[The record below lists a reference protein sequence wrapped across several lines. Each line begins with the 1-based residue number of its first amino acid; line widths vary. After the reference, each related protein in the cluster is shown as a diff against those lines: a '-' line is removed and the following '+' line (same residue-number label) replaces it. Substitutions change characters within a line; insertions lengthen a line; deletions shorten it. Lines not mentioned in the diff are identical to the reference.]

1 MGGQR
6 TSFSKLQRDRDKK
19 AKAAAKRE
27 KRQER
32 SAGTEGDEAVDV
44 LVDDDGKS
52 ELSADDLLKL
62 IESIHQR
69 YDAGTM
75 TLEEFEEQ
83 KVDLLGRLPVDY
95 ALTRPVPRKAPT
107 SVLPPRPGSPRSRP
121 GPARSR

>member
-27 KRQER
+27 RRQER
-32 SAGTEGDEAVDV
+32 SANPEGDEVTDV
-44 LVDDDGKS
+44 LAEDDGMS

-69 YDAGTM
+69 FEAGTM
-75 TLEEFEEQ
+75 TYEEFEEQ
-83 KVDLLGRLPVDY
+83 KVDLLGRLPVD
-95 ALTRPVPRKAPT
+95 
-107 SVLPPRPGSPRSRP
+107 
-121 GPARSR
+121 

>member
-27 KRQER
+27 RRAER
-32 SAGTEGDEAVDV
+32 SAGGGSGDEVVDDV
-44 LVDDDGKS
+44 VDDGKG

-83 KVDLLGRLPVDY
+83 KVDLLGRLPVD
-95 ALTRPVPRKAPT
+95 
-107 SVLPPRPGSPRSRP
+107 
-121 GPARSR
+121 

>member
-27 KRQER
+27 RRQER
-32 SAGTEGDEAVDV
+32 SANSGDDVVADV
-44 LVDDDGKS
+44 LVDDDGTS

-69 YDAGTM
+69 FEAGTM
-75 TLEEFEEQ
+75 TYEEFEEQ
-83 KVDLLGRLPVDY
+83 KVDLLGRLPVD
-95 ALTRPVPRKAPT
+95 
-107 SVLPPRPGSPRSRP
+107 
-121 GPARSR
+121 

>member
-27 KRQER
+27 RRQER
-32 SAGTEGDEAVDV
+32 SANPEGGEDAVDV
-44 LVDDDGKS
+44 LVDDDGTS

-69 YDAGTM
+69 FDAGTM
-75 TLEEFEEQ
+75 TYEEFEEQ
-83 KVDLLGRLPVDY
+83 KVDLLGRLPVD
-95 ALTRPVPRKAPT
+95 
-107 SVLPPRPGSPRSRP
+107 
-121 GPARSR
+121 

>member
-32 SAGTEGDEAVDV
+32 AAGTGEGDEVVDV
-44 LVDDDGKS
+44 MIDDDGKS

-83 KVDLLGRLPVDY
+83 KVDLLGRLPVD
-95 ALTRPVPRKAPT
+95 
-107 SVLPPRPGSPRSRP
+107 
-121 GPARSR
+121 

>member
-27 KRQER
+27 RRQER
-32 SAGTEGDEAVDV
+32 ASGTDGDDV
-44 LVDDDGKS
+44 TDILSNDDGTS

-69 YDAGTM
+69 FDAGTM
-75 TLEEFEEQ
+75 TYEEFEEQ
-83 KVDLLGRLPVDY
+83 KVDLLGRLPVD
-95 ALTRPVPRKAPT
+95 
-107 SVLPPRPGSPRSRP
+107 
-121 GPARSR
+121 

>member
-27 KRQER
+27 KRLER
-32 SAGTEGDEAVDV
+32 SSGGDGETVDV

-83 KVDLLGRLPVDY
+83 KVDLLGRLPVD
-95 ALTRPVPRKAPT
+95 
-107 SVLPPRPGSPRSRP
+107 
-121 GPARSR
+121 